1 MTKKHNNLSVEE
13 VYNKEELST
22 KLVVKDHNADMY
34 RVFHSCEEFWEFNDR
49 VPKHLRSFSEVV
61 YGDLPQ
67 FPRIHVEFSSL
78 NKLPGTKIVNL
89 LRQILD
95 GVLDV
100 FRIRYSRITNA
111 PKSPKDF
118 VIMDEYGQNRHGY
131 WTNDFHIQATS
142 FTFTDYKEAKEFTYH
157 VRSSLPVE
165 VGRFISLQYNDPI
178 QLVPIFGSTCPKE
191 SLHKNI
197 SSFSPFLGTN
207 VDIHKNELFVK
218 KFPDLDCIVPSTP
231 IADRNTKNICDQ
243 STDSVRSILPNTHE
257 NINIKDPHNAVSY
270 HENSFDQ
277 RTSSSVEQELQNKS
291 LRDDEQP
298 DNTYSSETP
307 REGSMITLSTKKN
320 PPSVNKQ
327 YAIAINCLVLFFFV
341 MNKIRQGSIQM
352 QGRTHATKENVQ
364 KGQRDQLQHNRSAK
378 NGKGRGRRN
387 SCYWKRWRIHD
398 NLYIRPEDS
407 LHKNEMIN
415 WETIVVS
422 MIALDRSVMCMQSTN
437 KARSYGCVPHK
448 GIAITSPCYSYQF
461 NPP

>member
-1 MTKKHNNLSVEE
+1 MGNETDKYRSSTSQKQHNLSVEE
-13 VYNKEELST
+13 VYNKEELFT

-34 RVFHSCEEFWEFNDR
+34 RAFHSREEFWKFYDNVTE
-49 VPKHLRSFSEVV
+49 PLRSFSEVV

-67 FPRIHVEFSSL
+67 FPRIHVEFGSL

-95 GVLDV
+95 GMLVV
-100 FRIRYSRITNA
+100 FRIRYSGITNV

-197 SSFSPFLGTN
+197 SRFSPFLGTN

-243 STDSVRSILPNTHE
+243 STNSVRSISPNTHE
-257 NINIKDPHNAVSY
+257 NTNIKDPHNAVSY
-270 HENSFDQ
+270 HENGFDQ
-277 RTSSSVEQELQNKS
+277 RTSSSVEQVSQNETP
-291 LRDDEQP
+291 RDDEQP
-298 DNTYSSETP
+298 ENTYSSETP
-307 REGSMITLSTKKN
+307 REGSITTLSTKKN
-320 PPSVNKQ
+320 PPSTNKQ
-327 YAIAINCLVLFFFV
+327 YATAINCLVMFFFIV
-341 MNKIRQGSIQM
+341 NKIKPDATRQM
-352 QGRTHATKENVQ
+352 QGRTRVTKEKKEKRHILQ
-364 KGQRDQLQHNRSAK
+364 GQPNQLQHNRSVK
-378 NGKGRGRRN
+378 NGKG
-387 SCYWKRWRIHD
+387 
-398 NLYIRPEDS
+398 L
-407 LHKNEMIN
+407 
-415 WETIVVS
+415 VS
-422 MIALDRSVMCMQSTN
+422 MIALDCDVICMQSTN

-448 GIAITSPCYSYQF
+448 VIAITPPCQSYQF